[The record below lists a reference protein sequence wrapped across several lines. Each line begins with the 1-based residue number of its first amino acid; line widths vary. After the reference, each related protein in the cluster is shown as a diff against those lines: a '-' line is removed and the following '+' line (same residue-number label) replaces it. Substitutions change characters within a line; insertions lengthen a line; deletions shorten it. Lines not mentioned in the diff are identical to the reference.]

1 MYTLLNQFLTLS
13 VYLDRSYNF
22 VSKTVYKSLNK
33 VILLTIVHDITD
45 PYTKTYSSIFIP
57 LFYIT
62 FNNKTFD
69 LKINTYLEYTNYN
82 FFETLVVYNN
92 DMNYYITS
100 HPLKRIDKSFKKF
113 KSLSIQ
119 SKGNSIKYLPN
130 LYKNI
135 DISADHI
142 CSMLR
147 TDLGCD
153 VQCINDELDEITF
166 KDIDIIE

>member
-1 MYTLLNQFLTLS
+1 
-13 VYLDRSYNF
+13 
-22 VSKTVYKSLNK
+22 
-33 VILLTIVHDITD
+33 
-45 PYTKTYSSIFIP
+45 
-57 LFYIT
+57 
-62 FNNKTFD
+62 
-69 LKINTYLEYTNYN
+69 
-82 FFETLVVYNN
+82 
-92 DMNYYITS
+92 MNYYITS